1 MRYPF
6 FIARHYLFSRKRK
19 TIINV
24 ISWISLIGL
33 SVGVAA
39 LIVVLSVY
47 NGIGNVTQHLFNVFD
62 AELVIKPVASKTF
75 HKQEIA
81 YDAVVATPHVKMASE
96 IVEENAWIAYGEHQA
111 IVQLRGVDSSY
122 RAISGLDTM
131 LYDGIYLL
139 RQPASQIGG
148 NYRPPVDFLIIG
160 GTIYSQLGIT
170 AASTKPIV
178 VNIPKRS
185 SAGVGLTLT
194 DVFNT
199 GYAYPSAQ
207 FYVQQ
212 DVDAK
217 YVVANAD
224 FVRELM
230 NYAPDEMTS
239 LALQL
244 DSPHNMRLVKKQL
257 RQLLGPDYVV
267 QDRFEQQPLYYK
279 VYRSERLGIYLILS
293 LIVLIATLN
302 LVASLSLLIID
313 KQHDIGIL
321 RSMGMEPRD
330 ERRVFFLEG
339 VMICAIG
346 VVAGLMAGFATCLLQ
361 RQFGIVRMG
370 SGNFLVEAFPVEIHA
385 ADFLISFL
393 LVMGLSTASVWLTVR
408 THHRRRTST
417 E

>member
-33 SVGVAA
+33 SIGVTA

-47 NGIGNVTQHLFNVFD
+47 NGIGTVTQQLFNVFD
-62 AELVIKPVASKTF
+62 AELVVRPVHAKTF
-75 HKQEIA
+75 RKRDIA
-81 YDAVVATPHVKMASE
+81 YDAIKDTPHIRMTSE
-96 IVEENAWIAYGEHQA
+96 IVEENAWITYGENQA
-111 IVQLRGVDSSY
+111 IVQLRGVDSNY
-122 RAISGLDTM
+122 RAMSRLDTM

-139 RQPASQIGG
+139 RQSALQTGENG
-148 NYRPPVDFLIIG
+148 YLPPVDFLIIG
-160 GTIYSQLGIT
+160 STIYNELGLT
-170 AASTKPIV
+170 STSNRPV
-178 VNIPKRS
+178 TVNIPKRS
-185 SAGVGLTLT
+185 SAGIGLT
-194 DVFNT
+194 DAFNT

-217 YVVANAD
+217 YVVADAD
-224 FVRELM
+224 FVRRLM
-230 NYAPDEMTS
+230 DYAPDEMTS

-244 DSPHNMRLVKKQL
+244 DNVRNMRSVKKEL
-257 RQLLGPDYVV
+257 RLLLGDGYVV

-313 KQHDIGIL
+313 KKHDVGIL
-321 RSMGMEPRD
+321 RSMGMVPRD
-330 ERRVFFLEG
+330 ERNVFFQEG

-346 VVAGLMAGFATCLLQ
+346 VAAGLVVGLVICLLQ
-361 RQFGIVRMG
+361 QHFGIVKMG
-370 SGNFLVEAFPVEIHA
+370 SGNFLVDAFPVGIHA
-385 ADFLISFL
+385 TDFLISFL
-393 LVMGLSTASVWLTVR
+393 LVMGISTASVWFTVR
-408 THHRRRTST
+408 VQGGKS
-417 E
+417 EL